1 MMYVRTMDLVLLY
14 ARSANCD
21 GHQSNLIKSDRG
33 GVHPLNGVTLLQYN
47 TVDSTC
53 MHSPIRSSVLQM
65 DRQQQHKAPTPHFLA
80 ATPPAF
86 VVARFPSP
94 SKSGNWVSSPP
105 SQGSAKLR
113 FQNNF
118 IRSQS
123 QRQRIGDTHISQI
136 HPRTRRHNNSHANE
150 IRFIEDEL

>member
-1 MMYVRTMDLVLLY
+1 MLSMMYVRTMDLVLLY

-65 DRQQQHKAPTPHFLA
+65 DRQA
-80 ATPPAF
+80 AAQSSHSPF
-86 VVARFPSP
+86 FGCHSP
-94 SKSGNWVSSPP
+94 S
-105 SQGSAKLR
+105 LR
-113 FQNNF
+113 RRPLSITIKVWELGVITTITR
-118 IRSQS
+118 IR
-123 QRQRIGDTHISQI
+123 
-136 HPRTRRHNNSHANE
+136 E
-150 IRFIEDEL
+150 IVFPK